1 MKRERGAG
9 FRKVFELGF
18 ELGTLVAQWH
28 YVSAMPKD
36 YPHRLSFYVLI
47 ALRSESLH
55 AQLSNTSLF
64 CTCNLA
70 GLTVNEKKE

>member
-18 ELGTLVAQWH
+18 ELGTPVAQWH

-36 YPHRLSFYVLI
+36 YPHRLSIYVLI
-47 ALRSESLH
+47 VLSSES
-55 AQLSNTSLF
+55 
-64 CTCNLA
+64 
-70 GLTVNEKKE
+70 